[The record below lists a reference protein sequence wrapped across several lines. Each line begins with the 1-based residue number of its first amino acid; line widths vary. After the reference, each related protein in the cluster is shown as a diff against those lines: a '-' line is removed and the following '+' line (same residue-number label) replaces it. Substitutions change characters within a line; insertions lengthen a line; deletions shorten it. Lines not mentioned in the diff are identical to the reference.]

1 MMIRSRI
8 SLIYLLNDL
17 PRSKLPHAASSPPRY
32 GRPSRY
38 SVPSRW
44 GFSGDKDC
52 PSQGKG
58 NHRNMAATFSC
69 DALRDLAGFRAGK
82 GVAVSFY
89 LDLDPS
95 LTPAAGDLATRT
107 NSLLADA
114 DRHIDRSHL
123 NHDQRKSLTADLE
136 RIRGYIESELV
147 RDGAHGLAVFTDDL
161 DNLWRPLTLTESVPD
176 AVKINAELYLTPLEQ
191 LAKLTEH
198 QPRRHDQGGW
208 SQANYQRHADHLVQE
223 HLHDVASEL
232 DRLVRRGN
240 ERV

>member
-1 MMIRSRI
+1 MNTIARRR
-8 SLIYLLNDL
+8 LIEPD
-17 PRSKLPHAASSPPRY
+17 PGH
-32 GRPSRY
+32 
-38 SVPSRW
+38 
-44 GFSGDKDC
+44 
-52 PSQGKG
+52 
-58 NHRNMAATFSC
+58 MTATVSW

-147 RDGAHGLAVFTDDL
+147 RDGAHGL
-161 DNLWRPLTLTESVPD
+161 
-176 AVKINAELYLTPLEQ
+176 
-191 LAKLTEH
+191 
-198 QPRRHDQGGW
+198 
-208 SQANYQRHADHLVQE
+208 
-223 HLHDVASEL
+223 
-232 DRLVRRGN
+232 
-240 ERV
+240 